1 MQYYLT
7 SQAGAT
13 CPIIRCAKSLR
24 GRMLSTGVTTLAH
37 SLVALSE
44 QIASTVEHAAQ
55 SIVSVHARHRF
66 DSSGVHWSPEIV
78 VTADHALRRDEG
90 IRVTLPDGS
99 KVDAELVGRDSGTDL
114 AVLRV
119 KDLGIP
125 VLAKEES
132 PAMVPGSIVLAVGRS
147 KDSAVAAFGVIS
159 NLSGPSRTWH
169 GGRLDQVLRLDLSLH
184 PAGAG
189 GAVVGASGKLIGI
202 ATPALSRVSVFAIPL
217 STVARVTESL
227 VAHGRVPRG
236 YLGVGLQPIAIPEHL
251 KTKLNLANSTG
262 LIAISVENE
271 GPAGKAGM
279 SIGDVLLELG
289 GRATQRTEN
298 VQEVLS
304 GEPVGKKIVA
314 KLLRAGNLV
323 ELAITLAERPRKG

>member
-1 MQYYLT
+1 M
-7 SQAGAT
+7 AN
-13 CPIIRCAKSLR
+13 
-24 GRMLSTGVTTLAH
+24 

-44 QIASTVEHAAQ
+44 QIASTVHQA
-55 SIVSVHARHRF
+55 SLSVVSVHARHRF

-90 IRVTLPDGS
+90 IRVSLPDGS
-99 KVDAELVGRDSGTDL
+99 KADAELVGRDPGTDL

-119 KDLGIP
+119 KGLGIP
-125 VLAKEES
+125 VIAKDES
-132 PAMVPGSIVLAVGRS
+132 PATVPGSIVLAVGRS

-159 NLSGPSRTWH
+159 NLSGPSQTWR
-169 GGRLDQVLRLDLSLH
+169 GGKLDQVVRLDLSLH

-189 GAVVGASGKLIGI
+189 GAVVGASGKLLGI

-217 STVARVTESL
+217 LTVARVTENL

-236 YLGVGLQPIAIPEHL
+236 YLGVGLQPIVIPEHL
-251 KTKLNLANSTG
+251 KTKLNLANSMG

-279 SIGDVLLELG
+279 SIGDVVLEFG

-304 GEPVGKKIVA
+304 GEPVGKKLVA
-314 KLLRAGNLV
+314 KILRAGSLI
-323 ELAITLAERPRKG
+323 ELAITIAERPRKG

>member
-1 MQYYLT
+1 M
-7 SQAGAT
+7 AN
-13 CPIIRCAKSLR
+13 SLI
-24 GRMLSTGVTTLAH
+24 
-37 SLVALSE
+37 ALSE

-66 DSSGVHWSPEIV
+66 DSSGVHWSPEII

-90 IRVTLPDGS
+90 IRVTVPDGS
-99 KVDAELVGRDSGTDL
+99 KADAELVGRDPGTDL

-119 KDLGIP
+119 KGLGIP
-125 VLAKEES
+125 VLVKDES
-132 PAMVPGSIVLAVGRS
+132 PVTIPGSIVLAVGRS

-159 NLSGPSRTWH
+159 NTSGPSQTWR
-169 GGRLDQVLRLDLSLH
+169 GGKLDQVVRLDLSLH

-189 GAVVGASGKLIGI
+189 SAVVGASGKLLGI

-217 STVARVTESL
+217 STVARVTENL

-251 KTKLNLANSTG
+251 RSKLNLANSTG

-289 GRATQRTEN
+289 GRPAQRTEN

-304 GEPVGKKIVA
+304 SEAVGKKILA
-314 KLLRAGNLV
+314 RILRGGSLV
-323 ELAITLAERPRKG
+323 ELPITITERPRKG

>member
-1 MQYYLT
+1 V
-7 SQAGAT
+7 AN
-13 CPIIRCAKSLR
+13 
-24 GRMLSTGVTTLAH
+24 

-44 QIASTVEHAAQ
+44 QIASTVEQAAQ
-55 SIVSVHARHRF
+55 SVVSVHARHRF

-99 KVDAELVGRDSGTDL
+99 KADAELVGRDPGTDL

-119 KDLGIP
+119 KGLGIP
-125 VLAKEES
+125 VISKDEN
-132 PAMVPGSIVLAVGRS
+132 PAAIIPGGIVLAVGRS

-159 NLSGPSRTWH
+159 NISGPSQTWR
-169 GGRLDQVLRLDLSLH
+169 GGKLDQVVRLDLSLH

-189 GAVVGASGKLIGI
+189 SAVVGASGKLLGI

-217 STVARVTESL
+217 STVARVTDNL

-251 KTKLNLANSTG
+251 RSKLNLANSTG

-289 GRATQRTEN
+289 GRPAQRTEN

-304 GEPVGKKIVA
+304 SESVGRKIQA
-314 KLLRAGNLV
+314 RILRGGNAV
-323 ELAITLAERPRKG
+323 ELEITIAERPRKS

>member
-1 MQYYLT
+1 
-7 SQAGAT
+7 
-13 CPIIRCAKSLR
+13 
-24 GRMLSTGVTTLAH
+24 LAH

-44 QIASTVEHAAQ
+44 EIVSTVHQA
-55 SIVSVHARHRF
+55 SLSVVSVHARHRF

-99 KVDAELVGRDSGTDL
+99 KADAELVGRDPGTDL

-119 KDLGIP
+119 KGLGIP

-132 PAMVPGSIVLAVGRS
+132 PVTVPGSIVLAVGRS
-147 KDSAVAAFGVIS
+147 KDSAVSAFGVIS
-159 NLSGPSRTWH
+159 NLSGPSQTWR
-169 GGRLDQVLRLDLSLH
+169 GGKLDQVVRLDLSLH

-189 GAVVGASGKLIGI
+189 GAVVGASGRLLGI

-217 STVARVTESL
+217 STVARVIDSL
-227 VAHGRVPRG
+227 LAHGRVPRG
-236 YLGVGLQPIAIPEHL
+236 YLGVGLQPIVIPEHL

-262 LIAISVENE
+262 LIAISVEQE

-279 SIGDVLLELG
+279 SIGDVLVELG
-289 GRATQRTEN
+289 GRATQRTEH

-314 KLLRAGNLV
+314 KILRAGSLV
-323 ELAITLAERPRKG
+323 ELTITIAERPRKG

>member
-1 MQYYLT
+1 
-7 SQAGAT
+7 
-13 CPIIRCAKSLR
+13 
-24 GRMLSTGVTTLAH
+24 LANA
-37 SLVALSE
+37 LIALSE
-44 QIASTVEHAAQ
+44 QIASTVEQAAQ
-55 SIVSVHARHRF
+55 SIVSVHARPRF

-90 IRVTLPDGS
+90 IRVTAPDGS
-99 KVDAELVGRDSGTDL
+99 TLAAELVGRDPGTDL

-119 KDLGIP
+119 KGLGIP
-125 VLAKEES
+125 VTVREEK
-132 PAMVPGSIVLAVGRS
+132 PANTPGNIVLAVGRS

-159 NLSGPSRTWH
+159 NVSGSSQTWR
-169 GGRLDQVLRLDLSLH
+169 GGRLDQVIRLDLALH

-189 GAVVGASGKLIGI
+189 GAVVGASGKLLGI

-217 STVARVTESL
+217 STVARVTDSL
-227 VAHGRVPRG
+227 LAHGRVPRG

-251 KTKLNLANSTG
+251 RSKLNLASSTG
-262 LIAISVENE
+262 LIAITVEND
-271 GPAGKAGM
+271 GPAGRAGM

-304 GEPVGKKIVA
+304 SESVGKKVVA
-314 KLLRAGNLV
+314 RILRGGNPV
-323 ELAITLAERPRKG
+323 EIEITIAERPRRG

>member
-1 MQYYLT
+1 MNVANALT
-7 SQAGAT
+7 
-13 CPIIRCAKSLR
+13 
-24 GRMLSTGVTTLAH
+24 
-37 SLVALSE
+37 ALSE
-44 QIASTVEHAAQ
+44 QIVSTVEQAAQ
-55 SIVSVHARHRF
+55 SVVSVHARSRF

-90 IRVTLPDGS
+90 IRVTSPDGS
-99 KVDAELVGRDSGTDL
+99 AHDAELVGRDPGTDL

-119 KDLGIP
+119 KGLGTP
-125 VLAKEES
+125 VAARQDK
-132 PAMVPGSIVLAVGRS
+132 PVTNPGSIVLAVGRS

-159 NLSGPSRTWH
+159 NVSGQSQTWR
-169 GGRLDQVLRLDLSLH
+169 GGRLDQVIRLDLALH

-189 GAVVGASGKLIGI
+189 GAIVDAPGKLLGI

-217 STVARVTESL
+217 ATVARVTESL
-227 VAHGRVPRG
+227 LAHGRVLRG

-251 KTKLNLANSTG
+251 RTKLNYAGATG
-262 LIAISVENE
+262 LIAITVEHE

-289 GRATQRTEN
+289 GRAMNRTEN

-304 GEPVGKKIVA
+304 SESVGKKITA
-314 KLLRAGNLV
+314 RIMRGGNPVDL
-323 ELAITLAERPRKG
+323 EITVAERPRKG

>member
-1 MQYYLT
+1 
-7 SQAGAT
+7 
-13 CPIIRCAKSLR
+13 
-24 GRMLSTGVTTLAH
+24 LANA
-37 SLVALSE
+37 LVALSE
-44 QIASTVEHAAQ
+44 QIVSTVEQVAQ

-66 DSSGVHWSPEIV
+66 ESSGVHWSPEIV

-99 KVDAELVGRDSGTDL
+99 KAEAEVVGRDPGTDL
-114 AVLRV
+114 AALRV
-119 KDLGIP
+119 KGLGIP
-125 VLAKEES
+125 VASKDDS
-132 PAMVPGSIVLAVGRS
+132 PVATPGNIVLAVGRS

-159 NLSGPSRTWH
+159 NISGSSQTWR
-169 GGRLDQVLRLDLSLH
+169 GGRLDQVIRLDLSLH

-217 STVARVTESL
+217 STVTRVTDSL
-227 VAHGRVPRG
+227 LAHGRVPRG

-251 KTKLNLANSTG
+251 RSKLNLVSSTG

-271 GPAGKAGM
+271 GPAGQAGM

-298 VQEVLS
+298 VQEVLGS
-304 GEPVGKKIVA
+304 EAVGRKIA
-314 KLLRAGNLV
+314 ARILRGGNLV
-323 ELAITLAERPRKG
+323 ELPITIGERPRRG

>member
-1 MQYYLT
+1 V
-7 SQAGAT
+7 AN
-13 CPIIRCAKSLR
+13 
-24 GRMLSTGVTTLAH
+24 

-44 QIASTVEHAAQ
+44 QIASTVEQVAQ

-66 DSSGVHWSPEIV
+66 ESSGVHWSPEIV

-90 IRVTLPDGS
+90 IRVTAPDGS
-99 KVDAELVGRDSGTDL
+99 KLDAEVVGRDPGTDL

-119 KDLGIP
+119 KGLRIP
-125 VLAKEES
+125 VSKDENL
-132 PAMVPGSIVLAVGRS
+132 VTTTPGNIVLAVGRS

-159 NLSGPSRTWH
+159 NISGPSQTWR
-169 GGRLDQVLRLDLSLH
+169 GGRLDQVVRLDLSLH

-217 STVARVTESL
+217 STVTRVTDSL

-251 KTKLNLANSTG
+251 KSKLNLANSTG

-271 GPAGKAGM
+271 GPAGQAGM

-304 GEPVGKKIVA
+304 TEAVGKKIVA
-314 KLLRAGNLV
+314 RILRGGNLV
-323 ELAITLAERPRKG
+323 EVPITIGERPRRG

>member
-1 MQYYLT
+1 M
-7 SQAGAT
+7 AN
-13 CPIIRCAKSLR
+13 
-24 GRMLSTGVTTLAH
+24 

-44 QIASTVEHAAQ
+44 QIASTVEQTAK

-99 KVDAELVGRDSGTDL
+99 KLDADLVGRDPGTDL

-119 KDLGIP
+119 KGLGIP
-125 VLAKEES
+125 VLARDES
-132 PAMVPGSIVLAVGRS
+132 LAIVPGRIVLAVGRS

-159 NLSGPSRTWH
+159 NISGPSQTWR
-169 GGRLDQVLRLDLSLH
+169 GGRLDQVVRLDLSLH

-189 GAVVGASGKLIGI
+189 GAVVGASGQLMGI
-202 ATPALSRVSVFAIPL
+202 ATPALSRVSVFAIPV
-217 STVARVTESL
+217 STVTRVTESL
-227 VAHGRVPRG
+227 LAHGRVPHG
-236 YLGVGLQPIAIPEHL
+236 YLGVGLHPIALPEHL
-251 KTKLNLANSTG
+251 RSKLNLVSSTG
-262 LIAISVENE
+262 LIAINVENE
-271 GPAGKAGM
+271 GPAGQAGM

-289 GRATQRTEN
+289 GRATHRTEN

-304 GEPVGKKIVA
+304 SEPVGKKIEA
-314 KLLRAGNLV
+314 RILRAGNLV
-323 ELAITLAERPRKG
+323 ELAITMAERPRRR